1 MQRLWPC
8 LAWSCFPPSN
18 FGPCGLL
25 EVKVSGWDVPAA
37 PKAKSQIP
45 LHVMNEKDPALSWD
59 VIGSGWFGSC
69 TSGPK
74 ISQRRQSNPSSQV
87 DLCYTETWPVSFA
100 ASDCSEW
107 KNVFNEY
114 GHSWNF
120 AGYTHHCS
128 FVEGT
133 STQLSHHWI
142 STTWGG
148 QLQARNHLSF
158 LRCSNAG
165 HTHKASQAHWRCT
178 TFPRYAAC
186 SSLIVA
192 TTISSDSLCKTHG
205 SMPSCVS
212 ICQDHLDET

>member
-18 FGPCGLL
+18 FRPCGLL

-37 PKAKSQIP
+37 PKAKSKIP

-133 STQLSHHWI
+133 STQLSHHSI
-142 STTWGG
+142 STTWGSSFRLG
-148 QLQARNHLSF
+148 IISLFWGAQMRATPTKHPKLIGVVRRSRAMSLVAR
-158 LRCSNAG
+158 
-165 HTHKASQAHWRCT
+165 W
-178 TFPRYAAC
+178 
-186 SSLIVA
+186 
-192 TTISSDSLCKTHG
+192 
-205 SMPSCVS
+205 
-212 ICQDHLDET
+212 

>member
-1 MQRLWPC
+1 M
-8 LAWSCFPPSN
+8 S
-18 FGPCGLL
+18 
-25 EVKVSGWDVPAA
+25 
-37 PKAKSQIP
+37 
-45 LHVMNEKDPALSWD
+45 EKDPALSWD

-87 DLCYTETWPVSFA
+87 HLCYTETWPVSFA

-107 KNVFNEY
+107 KTVYIYIMSMGISEFIEFCWIHASLFFCRRDK
-114 GHSWNF
+114 HS
-120 AGYTHHCS
+120 TI
-128 FVEGT
+128 T
-133 STQLSHHWI
+133 SLNIKHM
-142 STTWGG
+142 GG

-178 TFPRYAAC
+178 TFPRYVAC

-205 SMPSCVS
+205 SMSSCVS